1 MTVVEQTATVQPTE
15 LGGLGLWTGR
25 RASARKLVT
34 PTVLV
39 SDTLALVLGFAVGA
53 LGREFVAGATAGPAS
68 WLVSLQHEA
77 PYAPVYL
84 VTMGMYGLYRRSLG
98 SVRRSWFL
106 DFGRLARSAV
116 TGSAIVVALSSGLH
130 RFASAPKLGW
140 MEVGAMVAPALI
152 LVPGVRGAGTRMIRH
167 RGGHRIR
174 VAVVG
179 SASGAGRLVRR
190 LQRVPDLDLVGLVMD
205 DDGDVGGSYPT
216 RILGGTADLL
226 SICDR
231 NGLERIF
238 VGSGG
243 HDPARLDE
251 IIRHLPP
258 GVRVSVVP
266 TFSDLLT
273 WQSQIEDLDGLT
285 LMEVPTAQI
294 GAGRRAMKRTIDLV
308 ASSAALIL
316 LSPLMIVIAVT
327 IKGSSPGPV
336 FFRQTRTGYQGQ
348 PFLITKFRTMTT
360 GADGMKVDLREANE
374 GDGPMFK
381 IRLDPRVTRLGRFLR
396 RSSLD
401 ELPQLFHVFTGQMS
415 LVGPRPLVPEESACF
430 DGWAARRFEVKPG
443 ITGLW
448 QVCGRS
454 DLPFE
459 EIRQLDYAYAASW
472 SLWWDLKILWQ
483 TPASVLRGHGAY

>member
-1 MTVVEQTATVQPTE
+1 MTVVERSTAAQPVD
-15 LGGLGLWTGR
+15 LGGMGAWAGAR
-25 RASARKLVT
+25 PSARKPVA
-34 PTVLV
+34 PVV
-39 SDTLALVLGFAVGA
+39 MAFDALALVAGFAVGA
-53 LGREFVAGATAGPAS
+53 ICRGFVAGPTEGPVS
-68 WLVSLQHEA
+68 WVVSLLHEA
-77 PYAPVYL
+77 PYAPLYL
-84 VTMGMYGLYRRSLG
+84 LTMGMYGLYARPFRC
-98 SVRRSWFL
+98 VRRSWFVDYGQL
-106 DFGRLARSAV
+106 VRSLVA
-116 TGSAIVVALSSGLH
+116 GSVMVAALSSGLH
-130 RFASAPKLGW
+130 RFASLPKLGW
-140 MEVGAMVAPALI
+140 VEVGAMAAPALA
-152 LVPGVRGAGTRMIRH
+152 LVPVSRGVATRVIRL

-179 SASGAGRLVRR
+179 SSSAADRLVRR
-190 LQRVPDLDLVGLVMD
+190 LQRLPDLELVGLVMD
-205 DDGDVGGSYPT
+205 GDCDRPYPT

-226 SICDR
+226 SICER

-238 VGSGG
+238 VSSGG
-243 HDPARLDE
+243 HDAVHLGG

-273 WQSQIEDLDGLT
+273 WQSRIEDLDGLT
-285 LMEVPTAQI
+285 IMDVPPAQM
-294 GAGRRAMKRTIDLV
+294 GAGRRAMKRAIDV
-308 ASSAALIL
+308 VFAAVALIL
-316 LSPLMIVIAVT
+316 LSPVLVAVAVAV
-327 IKGSSPGPV
+327 KVSSPGPV
-336 FFRQTRTGYQGQ
+336 FFRQTRVGYLGK

-360 GADGMKVDLREANE
+360 GADGMKVDLRDAND

-381 IRLDPRVTRLGRFLR
+381 IRRDPRVTPLGRFLR

-401 ELPQLFHVFTGQMS
+401 EFPQLFHVITGQMS

-448 QVCGRS
+448 QVSGRS

-483 TPASVLRGHGAY
+483 TPASVLRGRGAY